1 MTSVHLVLS
10 NLGEMTLLVNLLD
23 AIAKLGPVTII
34 LTSRNTVD
42 HQLLLFGLIF
52 WTIIRDI
59 ER

>member
-1 MTSVHLVLS
+1 MTGVHLVLS

-23 AIAKLGPVTII
+23 AIAELGPVTII